1 MAQAL
6 EPQGVCAYDTLPDG
20 SGSAP
25 KMDHLIEVER
35 LTKRFGTITAVDDVT
50 FSVPRGEVLG
60 FLGPNGAG
68 KSTTMR
74 VVTGYLPPTGGTARV
89 SGKDIQSHPV
99 AAKREIGFLPE
110 GAPLYGDMSV
120 IGFLQFIARLRRL
133 TGEVRKR
140 RMADVIE
147 RMGLGEVL
155 YQPIETLSKGY
166 KRRVGMAQ
174 AILHDPD
181 VLILDEPTDG
191 LDPNQKHYVR
201 ELIREMGSE
210 KAIIISTH
218 ILEEVDAVCSRALII
233 DRGRVVL
240 DGTPDELHARSR
252 HHNSVVLR
260 VRANEMSRAI
270 KILKKLPDVGNVE
283 TRDGIGGAS
292 LLVVPR
298 NGKFIADAV
307 GRAVG
312 ENSIEVLEMHTE
324 AGKLDEVFRQ
334 ITRGEESPTK

>member
-1 MAQAL
+1 
-6 EPQGVCAYDTLPDG
+6 
-20 SGSAP
+20 
-25 KMDHLIEVER
+25 
-35 LTKRFGTITAVDDVT
+35 
-50 FSVPRGEVLG
+50 
-60 FLGPNGAG
+60 
-68 KSTTMR
+68 MR

-191 LDPNQKHYVR
+191 LDPNQKHEVR
-201 ELIREMGSE
+201 ALIRGMSAE
-210 KAIIISTH
+210 KVIVLSTH
-218 ILEEVDAVCSRALII
+218 ILEEVDAVCTRATII
-233 DRGRVVL
+233 ADGRIVS
-240 DGTPDELHARSR
+240 DGTPEELLRRSR
-252 HHNSVVLR
+252 MHNALKLGLAVTDPSGVVESLQAIPD
-260 VRANEMSRAI
+260 VSHAEVTSQSDGAVELLLLPAGSGSLAGPVSAAAHANGWHVTEMHVERGRLDDVFRAI
-270 KILKKLPDVGNVE
+270 TTGE
-283 TRDGIGGAS
+283 RGTS
-292 LLVVPR
+292 
-298 NGKFIADAV
+298 NG
-307 GRAVG
+307 
-312 ENSIEVLEMHTE
+312 
-324 AGKLDEVFRQ
+324 
-334 ITRGEESPTK
+334 